1 MIQEP
6 QRDLGLGGALSIG
19 IGGIVGGGIFALLGI
34 VVAETGGSAWVSYLV
49 AGVVALLTAYSYS
62 RLSITF
68 PSSGGTVAFLNRGFA
83 GGSLAGGLNSL
94 LVLSYI
100 VAMALY
106 AATFATYASTFLPA
120 HLAARSQPFIGAG
133 ILVLIGLANIRAP
146 EALEKGE
153 GLFNVIKLL
162 VLGGFVVLGLSSR
175 SLNLEAATPA
185 HWGTPLNIFVTAMTI
200 FLSYEGFELIANA
213 SHRVRQPERNLPI
226 AFFGSILAAI
236 VLYVCIVLVALGH
249 LSVADIE
256 AQKGQAVSAVA
267 STFMGPAGFT
277 IMALGAMVAAGSAIN
292 ADYFGSSK
300 LVAMLAESGPLPW
313 RKANTRFGNHPW
325 GMLFLMGVGVLAVTM
340 LDLHALS
347 SVSSAGFLMVF
358 AAVNIANVRL
368 GKETRSRMFISEAG
382 VITCL
387 AALGALVVQ
396 LAGRRAARHEAVI
409 IVAMA
414 LLPLLYKPVDHLVRR
429 IGVKL
434 GLDIG
439 HRHGTHE

>member
-1 MIQEP
+1 MSEETT
-6 QRDLGLGGALSIG
+6 RDLGLGGALSIG

-34 VVAETGGSAWVSYLV
+34 VVVEAGGSAWISYLV
-49 AGVVALLTAYSYS
+49 AGVVALLTAYSYA

-68 PSSGGTVAFLNRGFA
+68 PSPGGTVAFLNRGFA
-83 GGSLAGGLNSL
+83 GGRVAGGLNSL

-106 AATFATYASTFLPA
+106 AATFATYTATFLPA
-120 HLAARSQPFIGAG
+120 HLAARSQTLIGAG
-133 ILVLIGLANIRAP
+133 ILVLLGIANIRAP
-146 EALEKGE
+146 ETLEKGE

-175 SLNLEAATPA
+175 SFTLEPASPA
-185 HWGTPLNIFVTAMTI
+185 HWVSPLNIFVTAMTI

-213 SHRVRQPERNLPI
+213 SHRVKEPEKNLPL
-226 AFFGSILAAI
+226 AFYGSILAAI
-236 VLYVCIVLVALGH
+236 VLYVSMVLVALGH
-249 LSVADIE
+249 LSVAEIE

-267 STFMGPAGFT
+267 STFMGRAGFA
-277 IMALGAMVAAGSAIN
+277 IMAVGAMVAAGSAIN

-300 LVAMLAESGPLPW
+300 LVATLAESGPLPW

-325 GMLFLMGVGVLAVTM
+325 GMLFLMGVGVLAVTT

-358 AAVNIANVRL
+358 AAVNVANVRL
-368 GKETRSRMFISEAG
+368 GKQTRSRMVISEAG
-382 VITCL
+382 VVTCL

-396 LAGRRAARHEAVI
+396 LAGRRAHRHEAVI
-409 IVAMA
+409 IVAMT
-414 LLPLLYKPVDHLVRR
+414 LIPFLYKPVDHLYRR
-429 IGVKL
+429 IAAKL
-434 GLDIG
+434 GMDIG
-439 HRHGTHE
+439 HRGT